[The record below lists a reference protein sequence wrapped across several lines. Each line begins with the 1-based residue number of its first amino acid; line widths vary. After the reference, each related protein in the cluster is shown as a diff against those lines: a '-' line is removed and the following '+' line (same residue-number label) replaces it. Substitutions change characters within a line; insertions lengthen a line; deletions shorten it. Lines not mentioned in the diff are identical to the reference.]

1 MCSWTN
7 LGVSRG
13 QNGGQKGQNMPFS
26 RRNEYYELEF
36 CNYRLNHIEKL
47 TITQMKHKNVL
58 LGQFRGLPGSK
69 WVSKGSKYAL
79 F

>member
-1 MCSWTN
+1 M
-7 LGVSRG
+7 LHFRAYLG

-47 TITQMKHKNVL
+47 TITQMKHKNVFL
-58 LGQFRGLPGSK
+58 DQFRGLPGGKFSEFFK
-69 WVSKGSKYAL
+69 TCGY
-79 F
+79 